1 MSGEGEFSAI
11 YASVE
16 SGGGEQECY
25 ELDKVKTQQRLLLP
39 PAPYLTPKPGSKGRR
54 KPPGSSHHQLE
65 RKYTTL
71 RKTNRTA
78 DSEYASVSR
87 SSKSSLKS
95 TTPGSHS
102 VRKLSALMEEGDID
116 EENVPPTNLKAVH
129 ILLLVALVASF
140 VSTVMAVYTLAS
152 FESQR
157 REHSMDIYSNCVKN
171 VTTELCPTSPGSC
184 STDRVLLDEEVH

>member
-25 ELDKVKTQQRLLLP
+25 ELDKVKSQQRLFLP

-54 KPPGSSHHQLE
+54 KPPGSPHQLE

-95 TTPGSHS
+95 TTPSSH
-102 VRKLSALMEEGDID
+102 KLSTLMEEGDID

-171 VTTELCPTSPGSC
+171 VTTESCPTSPGSC